1 MKITAGKGKVV
12 SQESQRQTDDH
23 RYTGEI
29 DRLRSQIYR
38 QRQTQAEIDAGRSQ
52 IYRQRQTQA
61 EIDAGRS
68 QIYRQR

>member
-23 RYTGEI
+23 KYTGEI

-52 IYRQRQTQA
+52 IYRQR
-61 EIDAGRS
+61 
-68 QIYRQR
+68 

>member
-12 SQESQRQTDDH
+12 SQKSQRQTDDH
-23 RYTGEI
+23 KYTGEI

-52 IYRQRQTQA
+52 IYRQGDRQISVTNIQA
-61 EIDAGRS
+61 ER
-68 QIYRQR
+68 